1 MWTRLFIMTAVGLSL
16 LSASASSQTLPED
29 PVSQA
34 RAMAFAGKRDDALR
48 VLAEYLDIY
57 PDDTDA
63 RTLFGTVLSWQGEYE
78 EARVQLQ
85 TVLDG
90 NPTHGDALPA
100 LVNVELWSDH
110 PERAASM
117 AAVGLAENPTSSALL
132 VTRARA
138 LWNLSRERE
147 ALDVLN
153 EALAHDPA
161 NETALRLRRTLR
173 DTQQFWRA
181 DVAYAYDS
189 FSDGRAAWRETRY
202 SITRQ
207 TRIGSVIGRFY
218 HAKRFGLSDRQ
229 VEVEMYPRFREGTYA
244 YVSGAFAPNP
254 VLFPGYRVG
263 VDLYQSL
270 GAGFEVSA
278 GFRRLQFDDAVN
290 IYVGSL
296 TKYKGNWML
305 TGRVFAT
312 PRALGTS
319 ISAHGIVRRYWPNGL
334 GYIGVRYGRG
344 AYRDE
349 VRSTADLLLLN
360 SDTVAAEL
368 VLPIGTLELWVSTSA
383 SREGR
388 AARSD
393 LWQMSTSSGLG
404 VRF

>member
-1 MWTRLFIMTAVGLSL
+1 
-16 LSASASSQTLPED
+16 
-29 PVSQA
+29 
-34 RAMAFAGKRDDALR
+34 MAFAGKRDDALR
-48 VLAEYLDIY
+48 VLSEYLDTY

-63 RTLFGTVLSWQGEYE
+63 RTLFGTVLSWQGEYD

-132 VTRARA
+132 VTRVRA

-173 DTQQFWRA
+173 DTQRFWRA

-278 GFRRLQFDDAVN
+278 GFRRLQFDDTVN

-319 ISAHGIVRRYWPNGL
+319 ISAPRHRQALLVERPRLHRRAIRSW
-334 GYIGVRYGRG
+334 GVSRRG
-344 AYRDE
+344 AEHRRPAAAQFRHGCRRVRAAHRDAGAVGINQRE
-349 VRSTADLLLLN
+349 PRRPCGAVRSLADFHEQRSRDSILGCGQPSSGSCRRSQCSL
-360 SDTVAAEL
+360 S
-368 VLPIGTLELWVSTSA
+368 STGA
-383 SREGR
+383 SRLIPER
-388 AARSD
+388 PI
-393 LWQMSTSSGLG
+393 
-404 VRF
+404 